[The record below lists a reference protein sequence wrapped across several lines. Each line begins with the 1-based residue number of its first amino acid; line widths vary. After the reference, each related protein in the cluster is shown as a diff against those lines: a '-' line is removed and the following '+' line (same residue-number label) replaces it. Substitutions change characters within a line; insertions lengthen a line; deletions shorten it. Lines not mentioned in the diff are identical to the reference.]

1 MDARARAHSVRRRRR
16 DAGSERNLQIVAVEG
31 IDVNHPTEG
40 LRNEMASG
48 ALACGGV
55 GDFATKAEAAFGQET
70 EAD

>member
-1 MDARARAHSVRRRRR
+1 
-16 DAGSERNLQIVAVEG
+16 
-31 IDVNHPTEG
+31 
-40 LRNEMASG
+40 MASG